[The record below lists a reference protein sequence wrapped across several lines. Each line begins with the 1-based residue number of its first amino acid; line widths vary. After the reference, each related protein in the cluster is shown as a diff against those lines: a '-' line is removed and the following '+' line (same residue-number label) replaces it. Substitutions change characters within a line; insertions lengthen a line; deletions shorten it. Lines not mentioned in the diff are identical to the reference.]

1 MNNHTLLISYKTSS
15 AAELNAAVMSYDH
28 SFDIFHQRQS
38 QVFLIHLYYMI
49 LHQKVWVNTPFLP
62 TSVHH

>member
-38 QVFLIHLYYMI
+38 QVFLIHLDGYLLDSGGSIDRMFM
-49 LHQKVWVNTPFLP
+49 QD
-62 TSVHH
+62 